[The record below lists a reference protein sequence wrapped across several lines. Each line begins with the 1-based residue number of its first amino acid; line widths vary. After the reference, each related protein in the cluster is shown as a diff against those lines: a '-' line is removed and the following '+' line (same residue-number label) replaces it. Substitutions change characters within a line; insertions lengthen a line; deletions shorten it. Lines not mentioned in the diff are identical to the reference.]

1 MFNNFSIV
9 ELDRSIKK
17 YPIEVKENADNLRD
31 WFIVIYTAQLFSIN
45 DRIWYPINL
54 PGFQVVDLPLMAS
67 ATSGKESAKQNI
79 ILLNPSFRNP
89 SIDIEFGSFL
99 ENSIQAIF
107 WMTLAKIWSKWE
119 VWFKFCNYR

>member
-1 MFNNFSIV
+1 M
-9 ELDRSIKK
+9 
-17 YPIEVKENADNLRD
+17 
-31 WFIVIYTAQLFSIN
+31 
-45 DRIWYPINL
+45 
-54 PGFQVVDLPLMAS
+54 VDLPLMAS

-107 WMTLAKIWSKWE
+107 WMTLAKIWSK
-119 VWFKFCNYR
+119 